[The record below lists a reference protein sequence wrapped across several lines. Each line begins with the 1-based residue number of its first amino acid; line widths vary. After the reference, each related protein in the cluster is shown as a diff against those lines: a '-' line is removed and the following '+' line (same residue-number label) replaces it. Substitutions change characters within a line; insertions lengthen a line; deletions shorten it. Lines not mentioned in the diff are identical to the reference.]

1 MAHLYSPN
9 AQSEPALAEEG
20 KNFVGKMLLHR
31 TVGVKLARVD
41 ERGDLIG
48 RILFPNGD
56 IAAEILKSG
65 LAKLSM
71 PKDMNFDAEYFKELK
86 QAQQIG

>member
-9 AQSEPALAEEG
+9 SQSEPALAEEG
-20 KNFVGKMLLHR
+20 KKFVSKMLLHR

-41 ERGDLIG
+41 DRGDLIG
-48 RILFPNGD
+48 RIFFPAGD

-65 LAKLSM
+65 LAKLNM

-86 QAQQIG
+86 QA

>member
-1 MAHLYSPN
+1 
-9 AQSEPALAEEG
+9 
-20 KNFVGKMLLHR
+20 MLMHR

-41 ERGDLIG
+41 ERGDLVG
-48 RILFPNGD
+48 RIHFSAGD

-65 LAKLSM
+65 LAKLAM

-86 QAQQIG
+86 QA